1 MGAKSATTV
10 AVSESNGRLSCMQTK
25 LAAKAGRSVNDKVVR
40 DSFTMPAKAYAKI
53 AKLKGACPK
62 AGFQIKKCE
71 LLRIG
76 SPLISNTG
84 MERLK
89 SAQAKLDLM
98 KTGRA
103 TEKTEVGKNKKY
115 CCIAGQGFLIDAI
128 KRSNECKDFI

>member
-1 MGAKSATTV
+1 MGAKSANTV
-10 AVSESNGRLSCMQTK
+10 AGGKTSARVSSVQTK

-71 LLRIG
+71 LLRMG

-89 SAQAKLDLM
+89 SAQAKLDPM
-98 KTGRA
+98 KTGRPKKQ
-103 TEKTEVGKNKKY
+103 TQVKTKNT
-115 CCIAGQGFLIDAI
+115 AASPGRGF
-128 KRSNECKDFI
+128 